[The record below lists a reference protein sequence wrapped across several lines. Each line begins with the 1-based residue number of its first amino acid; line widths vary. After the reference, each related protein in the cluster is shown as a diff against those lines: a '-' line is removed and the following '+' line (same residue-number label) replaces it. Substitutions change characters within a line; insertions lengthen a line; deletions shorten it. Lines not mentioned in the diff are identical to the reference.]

1 MIKNSGL
8 NVPVVTIDGPS
19 GTGKGTVAARVAGRL
34 GWHVLDSG
42 ALYRAFA
49 YAARIKGVNPDD
61 LQGIVD
67 CDADSAIIFESIA
80 GEVRIILAGE
90 DVTDAVRSE
99 EGGRAASVY
108 AAIPAVRSILLAR
121 QRAARKPPG
130 LVADGRDM
138 GTVVFSDADAK
149 IFLDASPKVR
159 AERRYKQLKE
169 KGFDV
174 NLARL
179 EKEIAERDH
188 KDATR
193 TESPLILAEDAFRV
207 DTSHKSIDEVVE
219 QVMGCI
225 RSCLRVRPVK
235 STKPGIVT

>member
-1 MIKNSGL
+1 MIQDSGL
-8 NVPVVTIDGPS
+8 KIPVVAIDGPS

-49 YAARIKGVNPDD
+49 YAARIKGVNPGD
-61 LQGIVD
+61 LQEL
-67 CDADSAIIFESIA
+67 ADIDGDSQITFQTTAN
-80 GEVRIILAGE
+80 EVRIKLAGE

-121 QRAARKPPG
+121 QRAARKLPG

-179 EKEIAERDH
+179 EKEIAERDR

-193 TESPLILAEDAFRV
+193 AESPLMPAEDAFKV

-219 QVMGCI
+219 QVMVVVH
-225 RSCLRVRPVK
+225 SCLCK
-235 STKPGIVT
+235 STS

>member
-1 MIKNSGL
+1 MIQDSGL
-8 NVPVVTIDGPS
+8 KVPVVAIDGPS
-19 GTGKGTVAARVAGRL
+19 GTGKGTVAAEVAGRL

-61 LQGIVD
+61 FQEAVD
-67 CDADSAIIFESIA
+67 IDVDSQITFQSSAD
-80 GEVRIILAGE
+80 EVRIILAGE
-90 DVTDAVRSE
+90 DVTDAVRGE
-99 EGGRAASVY
+99 EGGRAASAY

-121 QRAARKPPG
+121 QRAARKLPG

-179 EKEIAERDH
+179 EKEITERDR

-193 TESPLILAEDAFRV
+193 AESPLIPAEDAFRV

-219 QVMGCI
+219 QVMVFVHF
-225 RSCLRVRPVK
+225 CLRN
-235 STKPGIVT
+235 STS

>member
-1 MIKNSGL
+1 MIQDSGL
-8 NVPVVTIDGPS
+8 KIPVVAIDGPS

-49 YAARIKGVNPDD
+49 YAARIKGVNPGD
-61 LQGIVD
+61 LQEL
-67 CDADSAIIFESIA
+67 ADIDGDSQITFQTTAS
-80 GEVRIILAGE
+80 EVRIKLAGE

-121 QRAARKPPG
+121 QRAARKLPG

-179 EKEIAERDH
+179 EKEIAERDR

-193 TESPLILAEDAFRV
+193 AESPLMPAEDAFKV

-219 QVMGCI
+219 QVMVVVH
-225 RSCLRVRPVK
+225 SCLRK
-235 STKPGIVT
+235 STS

>member
-1 MIKNSGL
+1 MIQDSGL
-8 NVPVVTIDGPS
+8 KIPVVAIDGPS

-49 YAARIKGVNPDD
+49 YAARIKGINPDD
-61 LQGIVD
+61 FQEL
-67 CDADSAIIFESIA
+67 ADIDGNSEITFQSTA

-121 QRAARKPPG
+121 QRAARKLPG

-149 IFLDASPKVR
+149 VFLDASPKVR

-179 EKEIAERDH
+179 EKEIAERDR

-193 TESPLILAEDAFRV
+193 AESPLIPAEDAFRV

-219 QVMGCI
+219 QVMVFVH
-225 RSCLRVRPVK
+225 SCLRK
-235 STKPGIVT
+235 STS

>member
-1 MIKNSGL
+1 MIQDSGL
-8 NVPVVTIDGPS
+8 KVPVVAIDGPS
-19 GTGKGTVAARVAGRL
+19 GTGKGTVAAEVAGRL

-61 LQGIVD
+61 FQEAVD
-67 CDADSAIIFESIA
+67 IDVDSQITFQSSAD
-80 GEVRIILAGE
+80 EVRIILAGE
-90 DVTDAVRSE
+90 DVTDAVRGE
-99 EGGRAASVY
+99 EGGRAASAY

-121 QRAARKPPG
+121 QRAARKLPG

-179 EKEIAERDH
+179 EKEITERDR

-193 TESPLILAEDAFRV
+193 AESPLIPAEDAFRV

-219 QVMGCI
+219 QVMVFVH
-225 RSCLRVRPVK
+225 SCLRN
-235 STKPGIVT
+235 STN

>member
-1 MIKNSGL
+1 MIQDSGL
-8 NVPVVTIDGPS
+8 KVPVVAIDGPS
-19 GTGKGTVAARVAGRL
+19 GTGKGTVAAEVAGRL

-49 YAARIKGVNPDD
+49 YAARRKGVNPDD
-61 LQGIVD
+61 FQEAVD
-67 CDADSAIIFESIA
+67 IDVDSQITFQSSAD
-80 GEVRIILAGE
+80 EVRIILAGE
-90 DVTDAVRSE
+90 DVTDAVRGE
-99 EGGRAASVY
+99 EGGRAASAY

-121 QRAARKPPG
+121 QRAARKLPG

-179 EKEIAERDH
+179 EKEIAERDR

-193 TESPLILAEDAFRV
+193 AESPLIPAEDAFRV

-219 QVMGCI
+219 QVMVFVH
-225 RSCLRVRPVK
+225 SCLRN
-235 STKPGIVT
+235 STN

>member
-1 MIKNSGL
+1 MIQDSGL
-8 NVPVVTIDGPS
+8 KVPVVAIDGPS
-19 GTGKGTVAARVAGRL
+19 GTGKGTVAAEVAGRL

-61 LQGIVD
+61 FQEAVD
-67 CDADSAIIFESIA
+67 IDVDSQITFQSSAD
-80 GEVRIILAGE
+80 EVRIILAGE
-90 DVTDAVRSE
+90 DVTDAVRGE
-99 EGGRAASVY
+99 EGGRAASIY

-121 QRAARKPPG
+121 QRAARKLPG

-179 EKEIAERDH
+179 EKEIAERDR

-193 TESPLILAEDAFRV
+193 AESPLIPAEDAFRV

-219 QVMGCI
+219 QVMVFVH
-225 RSCLRVRPVK
+225 SCLRN
-235 STKPGIVT
+235 STS

>member
-1 MIKNSGL
+1 VIQDSALK
-8 NVPVVTIDGPS
+8 VPVVAIDGPS

-61 LQGIVD
+61 FQEF
-67 CDADSAIIFESIA
+67 ADLEGGSQITFQTTA
-80 GEVRIILAGE
+80 GEVRIMLAGK

-121 QRAARKPPG
+121 QRAARKLPG

-179 EKEIAERDH
+179 EKEIAERDR

-193 TESPLILAEDAFRV
+193 AESPLMPAEDAFRV

-219 QVMGCI
+219 QVMVFVH
-225 RSCLRVRPVK
+225 SCLRN
-235 STKPGIVT
+235 STS

>member
-1 MIKNSGL
+1 MIQDSGL
-8 NVPVVTIDGPS
+8 KVPVVAIDGPS
-19 GTGKGTVAARVAGRL
+19 GTGKGTVAAEVAGRL

-61 LQGIVD
+61 FQEAVD
-67 CDADSAIIFESIA
+67 IDVDSQITFQSSAD
-80 GEVRIILAGE
+80 EVRIILAGE
-90 DVTDAVRSE
+90 DVTDAVRGE
-99 EGGRAASVY
+99 EGGRAASAY

-121 QRAARKPPG
+121 QRAARKLPG

-179 EKEIAERDH
+179 EKEIAERDR

-193 TESPLILAEDAFRV
+193 AESPLIPAEDAFRV

-219 QVMGCI
+219 QVMVFVHF
-225 RSCLRVRPVK
+225 CLRN
-235 STKPGIVT
+235 STS

>member
-1 MIKNSGL
+1 MIQDSGL
-8 NVPVVTIDGPS
+8 KIPVVAIDGPS
-19 GTGKGTVAARVAGRL
+19 GTGKGTVAARVAGQL

-49 YAARIKGVNPDD
+49 YAARIKGVNPGD
-61 LQGIVD
+61 LQEL
-67 CDADSAIIFESIA
+67 ADIDGDSQITFQTTAS
-80 GEVRIILAGE
+80 EVRIKLAGE

-121 QRAARKPPG
+121 QRAARKLPG

-179 EKEIAERDH
+179 EKEIAERDR

-193 TESPLILAEDAFRV
+193 AESPLMPAKDAFKV

-219 QVMGCI
+219 QVMVVVH
-225 RSCLRVRPVK
+225 SCLCK
-235 STKPGIVT
+235 STS

>member
-1 MIKNSGL
+1 MIQDSGL
-8 NVPVVTIDGPS
+8 KVPVVAIDGPS
-19 GTGKGTVAARVAGRL
+19 GTGKGTVAAQVAGRL

-61 LQGIVD
+61 FQEAVD
-67 CDADSAIIFESIA
+67 IDVDSQITFQSSAD
-80 GEVRIILAGE
+80 EVRIILAGE
-90 DVTDAVRSE
+90 DVTDAVRGE
-99 EGGRAASVY
+99 EGGRAASAY

-121 QRAARKPPG
+121 QRAARKLPG

-179 EKEIAERDH
+179 EKEIAERDR

-193 TESPLILAEDAFRV
+193 AESPLIPAEDAFRV

-219 QVMGCI
+219 QVMVFVH
-225 RSCLRVRPVK
+225 SCLRN
-235 STKPGIVT
+235 STN